1 MGLFQFSDERLW
13 VMTVTWGLVVLANL
27 LIAALVRSPG
37 AGSSSPSEDEDAARS
52 LGKNVVAFKMQSLVI
67 GGVIGG
73 AAGIMAVLRSSAA
86 NSDSF
91 GTEITFFAY
100 TILILGGAATKWGP
114 SSGRPSSGS

>member
-1 MGLFQFSDERLW
+1 
-13 VMTVTWGLVVLANL
+13 
-27 LIAALVRSPG
+27 
-37 AGSSSPSEDEDAARS
+37 
-52 LGKNVVAFKMQSLVI
+52 MQSLVI

-114 SSGRPSSGS
+114 SSGRPSSGSWSAGLDAFLREAQDRDLLPRFLAGSDAVGAVTLFAVGLGLTLLG